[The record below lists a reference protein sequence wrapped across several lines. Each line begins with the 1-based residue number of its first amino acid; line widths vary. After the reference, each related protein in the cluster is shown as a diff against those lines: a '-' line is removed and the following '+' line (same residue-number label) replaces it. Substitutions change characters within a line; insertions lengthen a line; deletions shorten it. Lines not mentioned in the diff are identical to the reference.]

1 MKMVNNM
8 KISTINKCISC
19 EFTYMNL
26 KVPNFKLK

>member
-19 EFTYMNL
+19 RIMQTESGSVS
-26 KVPNFKLK
+26 K